1 MRYIKKFESIGHQS
15 PMVDEFDQQGIS
27 GKVSLATILNK
38 LMSGF
43 AVEVDSEN
51 IEEFLSIMSSQKN
64 IKSPKYSTE
73 YNLPKYFFVILGDS
87 LLHTNQPTFGGFY
100 LRVYKPT
107 F

>member
-27 GKVSLATILNK
+27 GKVNLAAILNK
-38 LMSGF
+38 LMNGF

-51 IEEFLSIMSSQKN
+51 IEEFLSIMSNQKG
-64 IKSPKYSTE
+64 IESPKYSTE
-73 YNLPKYFFVILGDS
+73 YKLPKYFFVVLGDK
-87 LLHTNQPTFGGFY
+87 LLHTHHPTFGGFD
-100 LRVYKPT
+100 LRIYKPT